1 MGTIGRVMPFLLLIV
16 LLLLALLLAIL
27 TSTCIFL
34 AVGYVLSRMFPL
46 SLLEGALLAVG
57 ASFVFVFS
65 ISVIAMSVQI
75 SRHAEP
81 LLREDAEG
89 EFDDDLEDECDEDD
103 NDEDDAEN
111 LYGEHDIASSTVK
124 IGRNSPCP
132 CGSGRKYKLCCGK

>member
-1 MGTIGRVMPFLLLIV
+1 MGTIGRVMPLLLLIV

-34 AVGYVLSRMFPL
+34 AVGYVLSRMLPL
-46 SLLEGALLAVG
+46 SLFEGALLAVG
-57 ASFVFVFS
+57 ASFVLAFS
-65 ISVIAMSVQI
+65 VSVIAMSVQI
-75 SRHAEP
+75 SRYAGP
-81 LLREDAEG
+81 LIEEDVQ
-89 EFDDDLEDECDEDD
+89 DECDEDD

-111 LYGEHDIASSTVK
+111 LYGEHDVASNTVK